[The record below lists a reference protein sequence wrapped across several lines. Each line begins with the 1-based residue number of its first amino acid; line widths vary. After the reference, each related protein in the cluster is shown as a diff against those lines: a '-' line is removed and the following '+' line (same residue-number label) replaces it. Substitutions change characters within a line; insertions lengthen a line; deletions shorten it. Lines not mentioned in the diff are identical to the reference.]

1 MFMSSIHPVSLGVA
15 AVWTCCVL
23 LSFHWSHL
31 SASAGHLPQRWAA
44 AGIIFGLLNVALV
57 IAATWF
63 LPSRLPRIILRLIQ
77 LVGMVGAF
85 WSAGTLTRAIYA
97 LTVLPQ

>member
-1 MFMSSIHPVSLGVA
+1 MSSIHPVSLGVA

-23 LSFHWSHL
+23 LAFHWSSL
-31 SASAGHLPQRWAA
+31 SASAGHLPGRWAG
-44 AGIIFGLLNVALV
+44 AGMIFGLLNVAMV
-57 IAATWF
+57 VVATYL

-97 LTVLPQ
+97 LSVLPQ